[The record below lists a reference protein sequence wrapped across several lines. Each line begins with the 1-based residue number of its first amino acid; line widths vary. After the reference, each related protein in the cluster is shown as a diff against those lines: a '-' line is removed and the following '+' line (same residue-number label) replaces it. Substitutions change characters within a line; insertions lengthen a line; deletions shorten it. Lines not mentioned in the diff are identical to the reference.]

1 MYSAEMAEVMIIIMI
16 MTSLMIS
23 SGDREGG
30 GQTEEC
36 SQHRHGLQAVPQQQ
50 HPGPSHGRGLVQPSE
65 ANGILFMLDRKPVT
79 CLDIKDN

>member
-1 MYSAEMAEVMIIIMI
+1 

-50 HPGPSHGRGLVQPSE
+50 HPGSSHGGGLVQPGE
-65 ANGILFMLDRKPVT
+65 ANGILFLLDRKPVT